1 MLGTSSRH
9 RWQPEAVESEA
20 LEQLRGE
27 RARKPGGYFASS
39 HRLRES
45 STGISAESPLGD
57 PNSWC
62 MKIIAP
68 CSCDSQR
75 SCPESPRPHVLGRL
89 SSMMS
94 LLGSLA
100 GIGENP
106 PKDS

>member
-9 RWQPEAVESEA
+9 CWQPEAVESEA
-20 LEQLRGE
+20 SAQLRGE
-27 RARKPGGYFASS
+27 RARKPGGYLASS

-45 STGISAESPLGD
+45 STGISAKSPLGV

-75 SCPESPRPHVLGRL
+75 SCPESPGPHVPGRL

-100 GIGENP
+100 GTGENEQQV
-106 PKDS
+106 S